1 MKNILII
8 SATKKTN
15 YTLAKKLSKFLLEL
29 NSSTTV
35 ISLEDYMLP
44 LYTDDVFDAK
54 KNEYKDTIE
63 ILTKL
68 FINHA
73 GIIICGPE
81 YNGSTAPII
90 TNSIAWIS
98 CSTDYWKDAFKNK
111 IALIATAS
119 GGPGTKFV
127 SAIKTQLEHLG
138 CVVMPNSISANNSN
152 PLNTDSVNKILRH
165 FIKSC

>member
-1 MKNILII
+1 MKNNILLFTALFIGI
-8 SATKKTN
+8 YAFTQEEPTTIVPEN
-15 YTLAKKLSKFLLEL
+15 PEKLVNDSIDIQSGTIKNLQQAQERIDKLDSESKRL
-29 NSSTTV
+29 T
-35 ISLEDYMLP
+35 
-44 LYTDDVFDAK
+44 
-54 KNEYKDTIE
+54 NEYKDTIE

-111 IALIATAS
+111 IALS
-119 GGPGTKFV
+119 CPGEGCTK
-127 SAIKTQLEHLG
+127 
-138 CVVMPNSISANNSN
+138 
-152 PLNTDSVNKILRH
+152 
-165 FIKSC
+165 KSHCNEPSWTLP